1 MLLVIWAGLVAIFP
15 GIWLFVVPACLP
27 FLNFSP
33 WSGWIAF
40 EEFDLLL
47 LGVAAGGY
55 ASRAW
60 TQYRRGDSSC
70 SVAPDLSRATAVLLG
85 AVLLLSLIAL
95 WRGVEDAGGLAWNWF
110 ASYDDALNSL
120 RVFKSIGFAML
131 LVPLFGQELGRS
143 LTTTHTRFAW
153 GVIAGIAVVAASV
166 VWERAGFVGL
176 WDFSARYRT
185 VGLFWEMHV
194 GGAAI
199 DAFLAMSAPFLVWGL
214 ITVQHPLGWL
224 ALAVLA
230 QCTLYACLTTFSRG
244 VYLAVVGSWFVLAV
258 LLWLRSRRTEVN
270 QAKAPWARWR
280 VGSSAVLVL
289 LLGAEVALVLNAGSF
304 MADRLSQTE
313 RDLGSRLEHWQNGLY
328 LLKTPTDWIEGI
340 GLGRLPAHYAAQTP
354 GEDFSGKVWTDPAIA
369 AASGKDGLVRFTR
382 PAELESWG
390 AAFGLTQRIA
400 PTSGALVARVE
411 VRVKSAAQLYIGV
424 CERHLLFQRKCQEA
438 VVFVNPRAEA
448 WQTLVLP
455 LLGRSRR
462 AQDKAVPRLRML
474 NIALLT
480 PGAQM
485 DVANVELRDARGT
498 NLVKNGRF
506 TSGLAHWLPA
516 AQTYFLP
523 WHIDNLYLEVLIER
537 GILGVIAM
545 AALTVL
551 VLWRL
556 TAGQGLRNPLAP
568 FFVASIF
575 GVLLVGLVSSVLDVP
590 RVGFLFFLI
599 IFIAN
604 YCGPT
609 TRKEH
614 FN

>member
-1 MLLVIWAGLVAIFP
+1 M
-15 GIWLFVVPACLP
+15 
-27 FLNFSP
+27 
-33 WSGWIAF
+33 
-40 EEFDLLL
+40 
-47 LGVAAGGY
+47 
-55 ASRAW
+55 
-60 TQYRRGDSSC
+60 
-70 SVAPDLSRATAVLLG
+70 
-85 AVLLLSLIAL
+85 
-95 WRGVEDAGGLAWNWF
+95 
-110 ASYDDALNSL
+110 
-120 RVFKSIGFAML
+120 
-131 LVPLFGQELGRS
+131 
-143 LTTTHTRFAW
+143 
-153 GVIAGIAVVAASV
+153 
-166 VWERAGFVGL
+166 
-176 WDFSARYRT
+176 
-185 VGLFWEMHV
+185 
-194 GGAAI
+194 
-199 DAFLAMSAPFLVWGL
+199 
-214 ITVQHPLGWL
+214 
-224 ALAVLA
+224 
-230 QCTLYACLTTFSRG
+230 
-244 VYLAVVGSWFVLAV
+244 
-258 LLWLRSRRTEVN
+258 
-270 QAKAPWARWR
+270 
-280 VGSSAVLVL
+280 
-289 LLGAEVALVLNAGSF
+289 
-304 MADRLSQTE
+304 
-313 RDLGSRLEHWQNGLY
+313 
-328 LLKTPTDWIEGI
+328 
-340 GLGRLPAHYAAQTP
+340 
-354 GEDFSGKVWTDPAIA
+354 
-369 AASGKDGLVRFTR
+369 
-382 PAELESWG
+382 
-390 AAFGLTQRIA
+390 
-400 PTSGALVARVE
+400 
-411 VRVKSAAQLYIGV
+411 